1 MDSLTSEDIYLDYW
15 CSLGAQKRRLS
26 DTARIEDFTE
36 AIMTNKH
43 LFEQKVIQ

>member
-26 DTARIEDFTE
+26 DTARIEAFTE